1 MADSALYRAKEDG
14 RNRTV
19 MAGVAENEEVH
30 GSSLEI
36 SSLHPQKK

>member
-30 GSSLEI
+30 GPALET